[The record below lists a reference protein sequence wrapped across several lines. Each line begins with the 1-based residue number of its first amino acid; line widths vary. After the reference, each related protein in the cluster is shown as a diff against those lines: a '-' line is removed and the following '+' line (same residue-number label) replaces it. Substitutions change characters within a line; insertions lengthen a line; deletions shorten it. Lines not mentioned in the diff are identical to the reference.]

1 MFENYNNDSALF
13 RTSLFFLQ
21 THKARQILNANAVT
35 STTRLF
41 NHKNALQ
48 PSFQMLKIINK
59 SSFTWTKFATIK
71 PAKMLATATALALA
85 SSSYEILSTQPIGS
99 KATLSLLWS
108 FSKAFSSPNF
118 VSVNTTSYSI
128 VIVDLYFFFLY

>member
-1 MFENYNNDSALF
+1 MTQHFYE
-13 RTSLFFLQ
+13 RLFFLQ
-21 THKARQILNANAVT
+21 THKPRQILNANAVT

-59 SSFTWTKFATIK
+59 SSFTWTKFATIN
-71 PAKMLATATALALA
+71 PAKMLATAPALALA

-99 KATLSLLWS
+99 KAT
-108 FSKAFSSPNF
+108 
-118 VSVNTTSYSI
+118 VTVV
-128 VIVDLYFFFLY
+128 VIF